1 MKKNDEQQEFL
12 WLEADYFYDIRP
24 EKEIEEKKI
33 EERGAVILDCLNGY
47 ESVSQK

>member
-24 EKEIEEKKI
+24 EKEIQEKKI
-33 EERGAVILDCLNGY
+33 EERGITVLDCLNGY
-47 ESVSQK
+47 EITSDK